1 MSNVANAAFMA
12 RLSLLRSWGAMTF
25 APVVQAVDF
34 KRCCLKSKRYDG
46 VIRDYY
52 F

>member
-1 MSNVANAAFMA
+1 MV
-12 RLSLLRSWGAMTF
+12 RLSLLRSWDAMTF
-25 APVVQAVDF
+25 ALVVQAVDF
-34 KRCCLKSKRYDG
+34 KRCCLKSKHYDG